1 MLNAQ
6 AAESVATRLTE
17 ELVEECMCE
26 GVREVTC
33 ETLSQVKREKKEKLE
48 AVRRQCVLQRT
59 YKYWQRY

>member
-6 AAESVATRLTE
+6 AADAAAARLTE

-33 ETLSQVKREKKEKLE
+33 ETLSLVKREMKEKLE
-48 AVRRQCVLQRT
+48 AIRRQCVLQRT
-59 YKYWQRY
+59 YKYWQR